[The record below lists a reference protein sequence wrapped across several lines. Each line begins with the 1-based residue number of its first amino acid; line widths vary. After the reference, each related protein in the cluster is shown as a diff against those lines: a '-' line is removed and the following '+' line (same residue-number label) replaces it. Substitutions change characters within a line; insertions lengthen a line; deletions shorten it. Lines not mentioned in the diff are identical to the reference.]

1 MNILFIGD
9 VVGQASAD
17 FLVSRLP
24 ALKKQ
29 YNTDVTIVNG
39 ENSADGNG
47 ITPFSANILLNGGVD
62 VITTG
67 NHCFRRREMNDIY
80 ETSDIIIRPANLGDV
95 VGKGFCILDMG
106 RTQLA
111 VINLIGMAF
120 MDNCDNPFN
129 YVDRLLTEIATKN
142 IIVDFHAEA
151 TSEKKAMGYFLEGRV
166 SAVIGTH
173 THVQTADQQ
182 IIGGHTGF
190 ITDTGFTGVKESV
203 LGIDKEV
210 IISRLTTYYPRKHTY
225 PEGEIM
231 INGVSLTI
239 DEKTG
244 KCTAIKRINTL
255 D

>member
-9 VVGQASAD
+9 IVGQTSAD

-29 YNTDVTIVNG
+29 YHTDVVIANG

-47 ITPFSANILLNGGVD
+47 ITPFSANLLLNGGVD

-67 NHCFRRREMNDIY
+67 NHCFRRREMNDLY
-80 ETSDIIIRPANLGDV
+80 ETSDIIIRPANLGNV
-95 VGKGFCILDMG
+95 VGKGVCILDMG
-106 RTQLA
+106 RTRLA

-129 YVDRLLTEIATKN
+129 YIDKLLTKIDTKN

-151 TSEKKAMGYFLEGRV
+151 TSEKKAMGYYLEGRV

-173 THVQTADQQ
+173 THVQTADEQ
-182 IIGGHTGF
+182 ILGGHTGF
-190 ITDTGFTGVKESV
+190 ITDAGFTGAKESV

-210 IISRLTTYYPRKHTY
+210 IIARLTTYYPRKHTY

-244 KCTAIKRINTL
+244 KCTAIERINISG
-255 D
+255 

>member
-9 VVGQASAD
+9 VVGQTSAD

-29 YNTDVTIVNG
+29 YHTDVVIANG

-47 ITPFSANILLNGGVD
+47 ITPFSANLLLNGGVD

-67 NHCFRRREMNDIY
+67 NHCFRRREMNDLY
-80 ETSDIIIRPANLGDV
+80 ETSDIIIRPANLGNV
-95 VGKGFCILDMG
+95 VGKGVCILDMG
-106 RTQLA
+106 RTRLA

-129 YVDRLLTEIATKN
+129 YIDKLLTKIDTKN

-151 TSEKKAMGYFLEGRV
+151 TSEKKAMGYYLEGRV

-173 THVQTADQQ
+173 THVQTADEQ
-182 IIGGHTGF
+182 ILGGHTGF
-190 ITDTGFTGVKESV
+190 ITDAGFTGAKESV

-210 IISRLTTYYPRKHTY
+210 IIARLTTYYPRKHTY

-244 KCTAIKRINTL
+244 KCTAIERINISG
-255 D
+255 